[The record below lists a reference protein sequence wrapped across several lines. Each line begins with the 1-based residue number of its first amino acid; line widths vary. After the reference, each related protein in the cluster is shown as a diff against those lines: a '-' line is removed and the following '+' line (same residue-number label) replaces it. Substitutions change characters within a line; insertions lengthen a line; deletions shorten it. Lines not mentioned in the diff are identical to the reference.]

1 MEEFTFEA
9 LEEPVEGTEQ
19 IVYEKLDRDQ
29 VLHTKRGYWFFRR
42 TQDIFFSLLALL
54 VLWPILLII
63 SVIIFLDDP
72 EGSPIFSQM
81 RCGRDGKVFRMY
93 KFRTMYKGAESM
105 QDELMKDN
113 ELDGPA
119 FKIKDDPRVT
129 RIGKFL
135 RRTNIDELPQ
145 LINILLGQMSIVGPR
160 PALPREVMQY
170 NEYQMQRLYVQPGL
184 TCYLQITKEK
194 NQLSFDEWIE
204 LDMKYIRERSF
215 VTDWKIIGKT
225 LTRLF

>member
-9 LEEPVEGTEQ
+9 LEEPEEGTEQ

-42 TQDIFFSLLALL
+42 TQDIVFSLLALL
-54 VLWPILLII
+54 VLWPVLLII
-63 SVIIFLDDP
+63 CVIIFLDDP

-145 LINILLGQMSIVGPR
+145 LINILIGQMSIVGPR

-194 NQLSFDEWIE
+194 NQMSFDEWIE

>member
-29 VLHTKRGYWFFRR
+29 VLHTKKGYWFFRR
-42 TQDIFFSLLALL
+42 TQDIIFSLLALL

-194 NQLSFDEWIE
+194 NQLSFDEWME
-204 LDMKYIRERSF
+204 LDLQYIRERSF

>member
-29 VLHTKRGYWFFRR
+29 VLHTKKGYWFFRR
-42 TQDIFFSLLALL
+42 TQDIVFSLLALL

-194 NQLSFDEWIE
+194 NQLSFDEWME
-204 LDMKYIRERSF
+204 LDLQYIRERSF

>member
-9 LEEPVEGTEQ
+9 LEEPEEGTEQ

-29 VLHTKRGYWFFRR
+29 VLHTKKGYWFFRR
-42 TQDIFFSLLALL
+42 TQDIVFSLLALL

-81 RCGRDGKVFRMY
+81 RCGRDGKVFKMY

-194 NQLSFDEWIE
+194 NQLSFDEWME
-204 LDMKYIRERSF
+204 LDLKYIRERSF